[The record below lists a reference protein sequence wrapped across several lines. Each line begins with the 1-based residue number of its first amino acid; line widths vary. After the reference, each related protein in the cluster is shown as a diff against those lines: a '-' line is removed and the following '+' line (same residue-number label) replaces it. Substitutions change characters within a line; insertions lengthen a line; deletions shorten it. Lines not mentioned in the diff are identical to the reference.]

1 MLQHPSPRQL
11 SHASNLLRRFRRVS
25 QSPVSE
31 RADPV
36 HFRSVPSPDLA
47 ALACDTAAFPSIAWT
62 ATTFDPRRG
71 LAPIFRCWRGLI
83 AWDERGWKY
92 PADRPVAVARRRGAQ
107 QTRILLIGDA
117 PAAGFGVAT
126 HGLGIA
132 GHTARRLST
141 LTGRGVEVDVFA
153 HPKLSMRTLA
163 RRLQHTDRDFAPYD
177 AIVLMLS
184 TTDALTLTR
193 PRDWRKQLLR
203 VLSSL
208 HSVTNAPT
216 LVTTT
221 ADLGAIESM
230 CRPRRSIAGRH
241 STRLNRETKKVS
253 EAGGYPTIELISAP
267 DLESNTYQLWSES
280 ISAAL
285 AAALGPTPSLRSVRP
300 THRLPQQSSARRR
313 RPENE

>member
-1 MLQHPSPRQL
+1 MLQRPSPRQL
-11 SHASNLLRRFRRVS
+11 SRDSNHLRRFHRVP

-31 RADPV
+31 KVDPV
-36 HFRSVPSPDLA
+36 HFRSVPTPDLA
-47 ALACDTAAFPSIAWT
+47 APTCDTGAFPSIAWT

-71 LAPIFRCWRGLI
+71 LAPVFRCWRSLI
-83 AWDERGWKY
+83 AWDERGWRY

-126 HGLGIA
+126 HELGIA

-153 HPKLSMRTLA
+153 HPKLSMRNLA
-163 RRLQHTDRDFAPYD
+163 RRLQHTHRDFARYD

-184 TTDALTLTR
+184 TTDALTLTS
-193 PRDWRKQLLR
+193 PRAWRKQLLR
-203 VLSSL
+203 ALFL
-208 HSVTNAPT
+208 LQSVTNAPT

-230 CRPRRSIAGRH
+230 CPARRSIAGRH
-241 STRLNRETKKVS
+241 STRLNRETNKVS
-253 EAGGYPTIELISAP
+253 EARGYPMIELTSAP

-285 AAALGPTPSLRSVRP
+285 AAALGPTPRPSPDRADSPFTTAIIRS
-300 THRLPQQSSARRR
+300 QAAA
-313 RPENE
+313 